1 MLYSEA
7 QMSSETRDIILRTLR
22 SQGDCTVKDLAE
34 AADVSPVSVRHH
46 LSNLQAEGLVS
57 VEEVRHGV
65 GRPHHSFSLTEKA
78 LELFPT
84 RYYRLTNRLLEELK
98 EKMPDDRVG
107 ELFAGVA
114 NSMAEQFARELDPL
128 PLKARLKS
136 LVELLKA
143 EGFDAELEWTDKQV
157 LIHELSCPFLHV
169 GQEHPEVCLL
179 DQGLIARAL
188 SLPVERVT
196 WLLEGDLHCT
206 YAVEIEHGQLEEVPP
221 RE

>member
-1 MLYSEA
+1 MTTP
-7 QMSSETRDIILRTLR
+7 TRKIILRTLR
-22 SQGDCTVKDLAE
+22 SQGKCTVKELAE
-34 AADVSPVSVRHH
+34 AAEVSPVSVRHH

-98 EKMPDDRVG
+98 ESMPGERVD
-107 ELFAGVA
+107 ELFSGVA
-114 NSMAEQFARELDPL
+114 DNMASQFAKELGDL
-128 PLKARLKS
+128 PLEERLHR
-136 LVELLKA
+136 LVELLQQ
-143 EGFDAELEWTDKQV
+143 EGFDTELEREGDQ
-157 LIHELSCPFLHV
+157 LLLHELSCPFVHV

-179 DQGLIARAL
+179 DQSLIAHAL

-196 WLLEGDLHCT
+196 WLLKGDLHCT
-206 YAVEIEHGQLEEVPP
+206 YAVDLEERVPEEVPVH
-221 RE
+221 E

>member
-1 MLYSEA
+1 
-7 QMSSETRDIILRTLR
+7 MSTPTRDLILRTLR
-22 SQGDCTVKDLAE
+22 SQGKCTVKELAE
-34 AADVSPVSVRHH
+34 AAEVSPVSVRHH
-46 LSNLQAEGLVS
+46 LTNLQAEGLVS

-65 GRPHHSFSLTEKA
+65 GRPHHLFSLTEQA

-98 EKMPDDRVG
+98 DSLPGDRLNQLFSAVAETMAV
-107 ELFAGVA
+107 ELAD
-114 NSMAEQFARELDPL
+114 ELQTLPL
-128 PLKARLKS
+128 PQRLERLVS
-136 LVELLKA
+136 LLRD
-143 EGFDAELEWTDKQV
+143 EGFDAELEQQDDQL

-179 DQGLIARAL
+179 DQALIARAL

-206 YAVEIEHGQLEEVPP
+206 YAVDLQPHPVEEVPIH
-221 RE
+221 E

>member
-1 MLYSEA
+1 
-7 QMSSETRDIILRTLR
+7 MSTPTRDIILRTLR
-22 SQGDCTVKDLAE
+22 SEGECTVKELAA

-84 RYYRLTNRLLEELK
+84 RYYRLTNRLLVELK
-98 EKMPDDRVG
+98 ENMPDDRVDD
-107 ELFAGVA
+107 LFSGVA
-114 NSMAEQFARELDPL
+114 DNMAQQFADELQDL
-128 PLKARLKS
+128 PLEERLQR
-136 LVELLKA
+136 LVELLKK
-143 EGFDAELEWTDKQV
+143 EGFDAELEKNGDQL
-157 LIHELSCPFLHV
+157 LIHELSCPYLHV
-169 GQEHPEVCLL
+169 GQEHPEICVL
-179 DQGLIARAL
+179 DQSLIAKAL

-206 YAVEIEHGQLEEVPP
+206 YAVDLPQKTSLEEVPAH
-221 RE
+221 E